1 LFTVAA
7 IRVSVYICIIREAC
21 FILHVSRYTVVWP
34 VPDGTARGAWLSIN
48 HRTFSLQVNGIQ
60 EQKVPDAELNAM
72 DRRWMVIQEQKVRDA
87 ELNAMD

>member
-1 LFTVAA
+1 M
-7 IRVSVYICIIREAC
+7 
-21 FILHVSRYTVVWP
+21 SRYTVVWP

-60 EQKVPDAELNAM
+60 EQKGPDAELNAM